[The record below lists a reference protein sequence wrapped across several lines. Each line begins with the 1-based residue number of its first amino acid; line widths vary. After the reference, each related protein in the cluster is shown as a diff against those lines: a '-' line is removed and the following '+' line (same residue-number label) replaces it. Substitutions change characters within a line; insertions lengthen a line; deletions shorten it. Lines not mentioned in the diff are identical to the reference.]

1 MQSGYEITGIQ
12 QQHNFMEENMNQNSE
27 FNPQQQ
33 YHHVLQ
39 QIHTLPTTQQ
49 LFQGQNHF
57 QAYFQQYHHQQRRLN
72 ESYCEPVQENISYV
86 GSGGGGDCGSVPF
99 FPASLKLDLN
109 HESGRN
115 NKETVII
122 NEGEDALLRGSEQY
136 DVPESRQTP
145 LAMPH
150 CWQNQEDSAIEQ
162 CFWKPLTAAV
172 SNEDSEI
179 EDKQEHQ
186 HMNSRNHSKYF
197 QEPQMNCLE
206 RESRLYGE
214 LEAIYKRI
222 GTAGSN
228 QTGSGSVHLPVN
240 THIPASE
247 ASIGEE
253 ESMKMAKKRR
263 KRKKMKDQLDSMSNF
278 LESLVK
284 QIMEHQENLHQK
296 FTEVIE
302 RLDQERREREEAW
315 RKQEL
320 AKFER
325 EAEAR
330 AREKAMATSRE
341 AAIVSYLEKI
351 TGQRINL
358 PALKLQPV
366 ISENP
371 FCTELNSTSASD
383 AGGDEHNE
391 RMA

>member
-86 GSGGGGDCGSVPF
+86 GSGDCGSVPF

-109 HESGRN
+109 HETGRN

-122 NEGEDALLRGSEQY
+122 NEGENALLRGSEQY
-136 DVPESRQTP
+136 DVPETRQTP

-162 CFWKPLTAAV
+162 RFWKPLITAAV

-186 HMNSRNHSKYF
+186 HMDSRNHF
-197 QEPQMNCLE
+197 
-206 RESRLYGE
+206 
-214 LEAIYKRI
+214 
-222 GTAGSN
+222 
-228 QTGSGSVHLPVN
+228 HLPVN
-240 THIPASE
+240 THILASE
-247 ASIGEE
+247 ASIGED

-263 KRKKMKDQLDSMSNF
+263 KRKKMKDQLDSMANF

-358 PALKLQPV
+358 PPLKLQPV
-366 ISENP
+366 TSENP

>member
-1 MQSGYEITGIQ
+1 MKGSSFNETCVTKDTCMEEDSNLASAKRPPGSPLEGRMGYNGSVLLQ
-12 QQHNFMEENMNQNSE
+12 QQDGLHDYIVRNGNLTHNQ
-27 FNPQQQ
+27 
-33 YHHVLQ
+33 
-39 QIHTLPTTQQ
+39 
-49 LFQGQNHF
+49 
-57 QAYFQQYHHQQRRLN
+57 
-72 ESYCEPVQENISYV
+72 
-86 GSGGGGDCGSVPF
+86 
-99 FPASLKLDLN
+99 
-109 HESGRN
+109 
-115 NKETVII
+115 
-122 NEGEDALLRGSEQY
+122 
-136 DVPESRQTP
+136 
-145 LAMPH
+145 
-150 CWQNQEDSAIEQ
+150 
-162 CFWKPLTAAV
+162 PLTAAV

-186 HMNSRNHSKYF
+186 HMNSRNHCKYF

-240 THIPASE
+240 THILASE

-263 KRKKMKDQLDSMSNF
+263 KRKKMKDQLDSMANF

-325 EAEAR
+325 EAKAR

-358 PALKLQPV
+358 PPLKLQPV

>member
-1 MQSGYEITGIQ
+1 MVEETKRNENSWMNTEEQSSRMVEIDKNVTLMSESMVIMDGIEAS
-12 QQHNFMEENMNQNSE
+12 H
-27 FNPQQQ
+27 PQSKN
-33 YHHVLQ
+33 LNT
-39 QIHTLPTTQQ
+39 ISDGKLGLPERFRF
-49 LFQGQNHF
+49 LV
-57 QAYFQQYHHQQRRLN
+57 A
-72 ESYCEPVQENISYV
+72 E
-86 GSGGGGDCGSVPF
+86 
-99 FPASLKLDLN
+99 
-109 HESGRN
+109 
-115 NKETVII
+115 
-122 NEGEDALLRGSEQY
+122 
-136 DVPESRQTP
+136 
-145 LAMPH
+145 
-150 CWQNQEDSAIEQ
+150 
-162 CFWKPLTAAV
+162 KPLTAAG

-228 QTGSGSVHLPVN
+228 QTGSGSVRLPLN

-263 KRKKMKDQLDSMSNF
+263 KRKKMKDQLDSMANF

-284 QIMEHQENLHQK
+284 HIMEHQENLHQK

-302 RLDQERREREEAW
+302 RSDQERREREEAW
-315 RKQEL
+315 KKQEL

-358 PALKLQPV
+358 PPLKLQPV

-371 FCTELNSTSASD
+371 EVAWELIAEHCRELVAEMARQSIDCRAISAISLKNFF
-383 AGGDEHNE
+383 A
-391 RMA
+391 RQSV